1 MVTHLITDKE
11 VKELDDI
18 IMKLE
23 NLSALATVC
32 GSAFIDKNSFS
43 NVAPMEV
50 HQTFNNISNQI
61 GEISAD
67 ASGIM
72 AAIYG
77 NRQKEGAENE

>member
-50 HQTFNNISNQI
+50 HQTFNSISNQI
-61 GEISAD
+61 KEISVA
-67 ASGIM
+67 AYSIM